1 MSGGHFE
8 YKQFVLNELA
18 NRIQEELD
26 KQGVEKPKPIYDWEE
41 PTYQTYPEEIQ
52 QIFKDAVKALKI
64 AQIYVHRVDW
74 YLSGDDG
81 EESLKL
87 CLNKDLEQLN
97 KEY

>member
-26 KQGVEKPKPIYDWEE
+26 KQGVEKQKPIYDWEE